1 ALRQCAQ
8 GSSGPWAPL
17 LFQGRSTKAHGKGEM
32 GFIALPRSR
41 PAERAIEFALRA
53 AAAVGIIT
61 TVGIIAVLA
70 VEALLFFA
78 EVSPIDFFTGTRW
91 SASIKPFA
99 FGIIPLVV
107 STLMIAAI
115 ALAIAVPIGI
125 LAAVWMSEF
134 ASMRARNIVKP
145 VLEVLAGIPT
155 IVYGFFAITVIT
167 PLLKATILPELGT
180 FSALSAGIVVGILIL
195 PLIASLTED
204 ALRAVPRGLREG
216 SYAMGATRWE
226 TIRRVLLPAAL
237 SGIAAAIIL
246 AMSRAIGETMAV
258 VLAAGTNPQ
267 LTIDPT
273 ESVQTMTAFI
283 VQISLGDTPA
293 DSLQFKALFAVGA
306 TLFAMTFALNM
317 ISSWIVARYRNE
329 YD

>member
-1 ALRQCAQ
+1 
-8 GSSGPWAPL
+8 
-17 LFQGRSTKAHGKGEM
+17 M
-32 GFIALPRSR
+32 GFITLPRSR
-41 PAERAIEFALRA
+41 PTERALEFALRA
-53 AAAVGIIT
+53 AAAVGIVT

-78 EVSPIDFFTGTRW
+78 EVSPLDFFTGTRW

-134 ASMRARNIVKP
+134 ASIRARNIVKP

-180 FSALSAGIVVGILIL
+180 FSALSAGIVVGILVL

-267 LTIDPT
+267 LTLDPT

-293 DSLQFKALFAVGA
+293 DSIQFKALFAVGA

>member
-1 ALRQCAQ
+1 M
-8 GSSGPWAPL
+8 
-17 LFQGRSTKAHGKGEM
+17 TY
-32 GFIALPRSR
+32 ITLPRSR
-41 PAERAIEFALRA
+41 PAERAIEFGLRA
-53 AAAVGIIT
+53 AAAVGIVT

-78 EVSPIDFFTGTRW
+78 EVSPVDFFTGTRW

-99 FGIIPLVV
+99 FGVIPLIV

-145 VLEVLAGIPT
+145 ILEILAGIPT

-226 TIRRVLLPAAL
+226 TVRRVLLPAAL
-237 SGIAAAIIL
+237 SGIAAAVIL

-317 ISSWIVARYRNE
+317 ISTWIVSKYRNE

>member
-1 ALRQCAQ
+1 MFCFSL
-8 GSSGPWAPL
+8 
-17 LFQGRSTKAHGKGEM
+17 KG
-32 GFIALPRSR
+32 
-41 PAERAIEFALRA
+41 LRA
-53 AAAVGIIT
+53 AAAVGIVT

-78 EVSPIDFFTGTRW
+78 EVSPVDFFTGTRW

-99 FGIIPLVV
+99 FGVIPLIV

-145 VLEVLAGIPT
+145 ILEILAGIPT

-226 TIRRVLLPAAL
+226 TVRRVLLPAAL
-237 SGIAAAIIL
+237 SGIAAAVIL

-317 ISSWIVARYRNE
+317 ISTWIVSKYRNE

>member
-1 ALRQCAQ
+1 M
-8 GSSGPWAPL
+8 
-17 LFQGRSTKAHGKGEM
+17 TY
-32 GFIALPRSR
+32 ITLPRTR
-41 PAERAIEFALRA
+41 PAERAIEFGLRA
-53 AAAVGIIT
+53 AAAVGIVT
-61 TVGIIAVLA
+61 TVGIIAVLT

-78 EVSPIDFFTGTRW
+78 EVSPVDFFTGTRW

-99 FGIIPLVV
+99 FGVMPLIV

-145 VLEVLAGIPT
+145 ILEILAGIPT

-216 SYAMGATRWE
+216 AYAMGATRWE
-226 TIRRVLLPAAL
+226 TVRRVLLPAAL
-237 SGIAAAIIL
+237 SGIAAAVIL

-317 ISSWIVARYRNE
+317 ISTWIVSKYRNE

>member
-1 ALRQCAQ
+1 
-8 GSSGPWAPL
+8 
-17 LFQGRSTKAHGKGEM
+17 M

-237 SGIAAAIIL
+237 SGIAAAVIL

>member
-1 ALRQCAQ
+1 M
-8 GSSGPWAPL
+8 
-17 LFQGRSTKAHGKGEM
+17 TY
-32 GFIALPRSR
+32 ITLPRTR
-41 PAERAIEFALRA
+41 PAERAIEFGLRA
-53 AAAVGIIT
+53 AAAVGIVT
-61 TVGIIAVLA
+61 TVGIIAVLT

-78 EVSPIDFFTGTRW
+78 EVSPVDFFTGTRW

-99 FGIIPLVV
+99 FGVIPLIV

-134 ASMRARNIVKP
+134 ASMRSRNIVKP
-145 VLEVLAGIPT
+145 ILEILAGIPT

-226 TIRRVLLPAAL
+226 TVRRVLLPAAL
-237 SGIAAAIIL
+237 SGIAAAVIL

-317 ISSWIVARYRNE
+317 ISTWIVSKYRNE

>member
-1 ALRQCAQ
+1 M
-8 GSSGPWAPL
+8 
-17 LFQGRSTKAHGKGEM
+17 TY
-32 GFIALPRSR
+32 ITLPRTR
-41 PAERAIEFALRA
+41 PAERAIEFGLRA
-53 AAAVGIIT
+53 AAAVGIVT
-61 TVGIIAVLA
+61 TVGIIAVLT

-78 EVSPIDFFTGTRW
+78 EVSPVDFFTGTRW

-99 FGIIPLVV
+99 FGVIPLIV

-134 ASMRARNIVKP
+134 ASMRSRNIVKP
-145 VLEVLAGIPT
+145 ILEILAGIQT

-226 TIRRVLLPAAL
+226 TVRRVLLPAAL
-237 SGIAAAIIL
+237 SGIAAAVIL

-317 ISSWIVARYRNE
+317 ISTWIVSKYRNE

>member
-1 ALRQCAQ
+1 M
-8 GSSGPWAPL
+8 
-17 LFQGRSTKAHGKGEM
+17 TY
-32 GFIALPRSR
+32 ITLPRTR
-41 PAERAIEFALRA
+41 PAERAIEFGLRA
-53 AAAVGIIT
+53 AAAVGIVT
-61 TVGIIAVLA
+61 TVGIIAVLTI
-70 VEALLFFA
+70 EALLFFA
-78 EVSPIDFFTGTRW
+78 EVSPVDFFTGTRW

-99 FGIIPLVV
+99 FGVIPLIV

-115 ALAIAVPIGI
+115 ALALAVPIGI

-134 ASMRARNIVKP
+134 ASMRSRNIVKP
-145 VLEVLAGIPT
+145 ILEILAGIPT

-226 TIRRVLLPAAL
+226 TVRRVLLPAAL
-237 SGIAAAIIL
+237 SGIAAAVIL

-317 ISSWIVARYRNE
+317 ISTWIVSKYRNE

>member
-1 ALRQCAQ
+1 M
-8 GSSGPWAPL
+8 
-17 LFQGRSTKAHGKGEM
+17 TY
-32 GFIALPRSR
+32 ITLPRSR
-41 PAERAIEFALRA
+41 PAERAIEFGLRA
-53 AAAVGIIT
+53 AAAVGIVT
-61 TVGIIAVLA
+61 TVGIIAVLT

-78 EVSPIDFFTGTRW
+78 EVSPVDFFTGTRW

-99 FGIIPLVV
+99 FGVIPLIV

-145 VLEVLAGIPT
+145 ILEILAGIPT

-226 TIRRVLLPAAL
+226 TVRRVLLPAAL
-237 SGIAAAIIL
+237 SGIAAAVIL

-317 ISSWIVARYRNE
+317 ISTWIVSKYRNE

>member
-1 ALRQCAQ
+1 M
-8 GSSGPWAPL
+8 
-17 LFQGRSTKAHGKGEM
+17 TY
-32 GFIALPRSR
+32 ITLPRTR
-41 PAERAIEFALRA
+41 PTERAIEFGLRA
-53 AAAVGIIT
+53 AAAVGIVT
-61 TVGIIAVLA
+61 TVGIIAVLT

-78 EVSPIDFFTGTRW
+78 EVSPVDFFTGTRW

-99 FGIIPLVV
+99 FGVVPLIV

-145 VLEVLAGIPT
+145 ILEILAGIPT

-216 SYAMGATRWE
+216 AYAMGATRWE
-226 TIRRVLLPAAL
+226 TVRRVLLPAAL
-237 SGIAAAIIL
+237 SGIAAAVIL

-317 ISSWIVARYRNE
+317 ISTWIVSKYRNE

>member
-1 ALRQCAQ
+1 M
-8 GSSGPWAPL
+8 
-17 LFQGRSTKAHGKGEM
+17 TY
-32 GFIALPRSR
+32 ITLPRSR
-41 PAERAIEFALRA
+41 PAERAIEFGLRA
-53 AAAVGIIT
+53 AAAVGIVT

-78 EVSPIDFFTGTRW
+78 EVSPVDFFTGTRW

-99 FGIIPLVV
+99 FGVIPLIV

-134 ASMRARNIVKP
+134 ASMRSRNIVKP
-145 VLEVLAGIPT
+145 ILEILAGIPT

-226 TIRRVLLPAAL
+226 TVRRVLLPAAL
-237 SGIAAAIIL
+237 SGIAAAVIL

-317 ISSWIVARYRNE
+317 ISTWIVSKYRNE

>member
-1 ALRQCAQ
+1 
-8 GSSGPWAPL
+8 
-17 LFQGRSTKAHGKGEM
+17 M

-41 PAERAIEFALRA
+41 PTERAIEFALRA
-53 AAAVGIIT
+53 AAAVGIVT

-78 EVSPIDFFTGTRW
+78 EVSPLDFFTGTRW

-134 ASMRARNIVKP
+134 ASIRARNIVKP

-180 FSALSAGIVVGILIL
+180 FSALSAGIVVGILVL

-267 LTIDPT
+267 LTLDPT

-293 DSLQFKALFAVGA
+293 DSIQFKALFAVGA

>member
-1 ALRQCAQ
+1 M
-8 GSSGPWAPL
+8 
-17 LFQGRSTKAHGKGEM
+17 TY
-32 GFIALPRSR
+32 ITLPRSR
-41 PAERAIEFALRA
+41 PAERAIEFGLRV
-53 AAAVGIIT
+53 AAAVGIVT

-78 EVSPIDFFTGTRW
+78 EVSPVDFFTGTRW

-99 FGIIPLVV
+99 FGVIPLVV
-107 STLMIAAI
+107 STLMIALI

-134 ASMRARNIVKP
+134 ASMRTRNIVKP
-145 VLEVLAGIPT
+145 ILEILAGIPT

-195 PLIASLTED
+195 PVIASLTED

-226 TIRRVLLPAAL
+226 TVRRVLLPAAL
-237 SGIAAAIIL
+237 SGIAAAVIL

-317 ISSWIVARYRNE
+317 ISTWIVSKYRNE

>member
-1 ALRQCAQ
+1 M
-8 GSSGPWAPL
+8 
-17 LFQGRSTKAHGKGEM
+17 TY
-32 GFIALPRSR
+32 ITLPRSR
-41 PAERAIEFALRA
+41 PAERAIEFGLRV
-53 AAAVGIIT
+53 AAAVGIVT

-78 EVSPIDFFTGTRW
+78 EVPPLDFFTGTRW

-99 FGIIPLVV
+99 FGVIPLVV
-107 STLMIAAI
+107 STLMIALI

-145 VLEVLAGIPT
+145 ILEILAGIPT

-226 TIRRVLLPAAL
+226 TVRRVLLPAAL
-237 SGIAAAIIL
+237 SGIAAAVIL

-317 ISSWIVARYRNE
+317 ISTWIVSKYRNE

>member
-1 ALRQCAQ
+1 M
-8 GSSGPWAPL
+8 
-17 LFQGRSTKAHGKGEM
+17 TY
-32 GFIALPRSR
+32 ITLPRTR
-41 PAERAIEFALRA
+41 PTERAIEFGLRA
-53 AAAVGIIT
+53 AAAVGIVT

-78 EVSPIDFFTGTRW
+78 EVSPVDFFTGTRW

-99 FGIIPLVV
+99 FGVIPLIV

-145 VLEVLAGIPT
+145 ILEILAGIPT

-226 TIRRVLLPAAL
+226 TVRRVLLPAAL
-237 SGIAAAIIL
+237 SGIAAAVIL

-317 ISSWIVARYRNE
+317 ISTWIVSKYRNE

>member
-1 ALRQCAQ
+1 
-8 GSSGPWAPL
+8 
-17 LFQGRSTKAHGKGEM
+17 M
-32 GFIALPRSR
+32 GFITLPRSR
-41 PAERAIEFALRA
+41 PTERAIEFALRA
-53 AAAVGIIT
+53 AAAVGIVT

-78 EVSPIDFFTGTRW
+78 EVSPLDFFTGTRW

-99 FGIIPLVV
+99 FGIIPLVL

-134 ASMRARNIVKP
+134 ASIRARNIVKP
-145 VLEVLAGIPT
+145 ILEVLAGIPT

-180 FSALSAGIVVGILIL
+180 FSALSAGIVVGILVL

-267 LTIDPT
+267 LTLDPT

-293 DSLQFKALFAVGA
+293 DSIQFKALFAVGA

>member
-1 ALRQCAQ
+1 M
-8 GSSGPWAPL
+8 
-17 LFQGRSTKAHGKGEM
+17 TY
-32 GFIALPRSR
+32 ITLPRSR
-41 PAERAIEFALRA
+41 PAERAIEFGLRA
-53 AAAVGIIT
+53 AAAVGIVT

-78 EVSPIDFFTGTRW
+78 EISPVDFLTGTRW

-99 FGIIPLVV
+99 FGVIPLVV

-134 ASMRARNIVKP
+134 ASMRSRNIVKP
-145 VLEVLAGIPT
+145 ILEILAGIPT

-226 TIRRVLLPAAL
+226 TVRRVLLPAAL
-237 SGIAAAIIL
+237 SGIAAAVIL

-317 ISSWIVARYRNE
+317 ISTWIVSKYRNE

>member
-1 ALRQCAQ
+1 
-8 GSSGPWAPL
+8 
-17 LFQGRSTKAHGKGEM
+17 M

-53 AAAVGIIT
+53 AAAVGIVT

-78 EVSPIDFFTGTRW
+78 EVSPVDFFTGTRW

-99 FGIIPLVV
+99 FGIIPLVL

-134 ASMRARNIVKP
+134 ASIRARNIVKP

-180 FSALSAGIVVGILIL
+180 FSALSAGIVVGILVL

-267 LTIDPT
+267 LTLDPT

-293 DSLQFKALFAVGA
+293 DSIQFKALFAVGA

>member
-1 ALRQCAQ
+1 M
-8 GSSGPWAPL
+8 
-17 LFQGRSTKAHGKGEM
+17 TY
-32 GFIALPRSR
+32 ITLPRSR
-41 PAERAIEFALRA
+41 PAERAIEFGLRV
-53 AAAVGIIT
+53 AAAVGIVT

-78 EVSPIDFFTGTRW
+78 EVSPVDFFTGTRW

-99 FGIIPLVV
+99 FGVIPLVV
-107 STLMIAAI
+107 STLMIALI

-145 VLEVLAGIPT
+145 ILEILAGIPT

-226 TIRRVLLPAAL
+226 TVRRVLLPAAL
-237 SGIAAAIIL
+237 SGIAAAVIL

-283 VQISLGDTPA
+283 VQI
-293 DSLQFKALFAVGA
+293 
-306 TLFAMTFALNM
+306 
-317 ISSWIVARYRNE
+317 
-329 YD
+329 

>member
-1 ALRQCAQ
+1 M
-8 GSSGPWAPL
+8 
-17 LFQGRSTKAHGKGEM
+17 TY
-32 GFIALPRSR
+32 ITLPRSR
-41 PAERAIEFALRA
+41 PAERAIEFGLRA
-53 AAAVGIIT
+53 AAAVGIVT

-78 EVSPIDFFTGTRW
+78 EVSPVDFFTGTRW

-99 FGIIPLVV
+99 FGVIPLVV

-134 ASMRARNIVKP
+134 ASMRSRNIVKP
-145 VLEVLAGIPT
+145 ILEILAGIPT

-226 TIRRVLLPAAL
+226 TVRRVLLPAAL
-237 SGIAAAIIL
+237 SGIAAAVIL

-317 ISSWIVARYRNE
+317 ISTWIVSKYRNE

>member
-1 ALRQCAQ
+1 
-8 GSSGPWAPL
+8 
-17 LFQGRSTKAHGKGEM
+17 M
-32 GFIALPRSR
+32 GFITLPRSR

-115 ALAIAVPIGI
+115 ALAIAVPVGI

>member
-1 ALRQCAQ
+1 M
-8 GSSGPWAPL
+8 
-17 LFQGRSTKAHGKGEM
+17 TY
-32 GFIALPRSR
+32 ITLPRTR
-41 PAERAIEFALRA
+41 PAERAIEFGLRA
-53 AAAVGIIT
+53 AAAVGIVT
-61 TVGIIAVLA
+61 TVGIIAVLT

-78 EVSPIDFFTGTRW
+78 EVSPVDFFTGTRW

-99 FGIIPLVV
+99 FGVIPLIV

-115 ALAIAVPIGI
+115 ALAIAVPLGI

-134 ASMRARNIVKP
+134 ASMRSRNIVKP
-145 VLEVLAGIPT
+145 ILEILAGIPT

-180 FSALSAGIVVGILIL
+180 FSAFSAGIVVGILIL

-216 SYAMGATRWE
+216 AYAMGATRWE
-226 TIRRVLLPAAL
+226 TVRRVLLPAAL
-237 SGIAAAIIL
+237 SGIAAAVIL

-317 ISSWIVARYRNE
+317 ISTWIVSKYRNE

>member
-1 ALRQCAQ
+1 M
-8 GSSGPWAPL
+8 
-17 LFQGRSTKAHGKGEM
+17 TY
-32 GFIALPRSR
+32 ITLPRSR
-41 PAERAIEFALRA
+41 PAERAIEFGLRV
-53 AAAVGIIT
+53 AAAVGIVT

-78 EVSPIDFFTGTRW
+78 EVSPVDFFTGTRW

-99 FGIIPLVV
+99 FGVIPLVV
-107 STLMIAAI
+107 STLMIALI

-145 VLEVLAGIPT
+145 ILEILAGIPT

-167 PLLKATILPELGT
+167 PLLKATILPGLGT

-195 PLIASLTED
+195 PVIASLTED

-226 TIRRVLLPAAL
+226 TVRRVLLPAAL
-237 SGIAAAIIL
+237 SGIAAAVIL

-317 ISSWIVARYRNE
+317 ISTWIVSKYRNE

>member
-1 ALRQCAQ
+1 M
-8 GSSGPWAPL
+8 
-17 LFQGRSTKAHGKGEM
+17 TY
-32 GFIALPRSR
+32 ITLPRTR
-41 PAERAIEFALRA
+41 PAERAIEFGLRA
-53 AAAVGIIT
+53 AAAVGIVT
-61 TVGIIAVLA
+61 TVGIIAVLT

-78 EVSPIDFFTGTRW
+78 EVSPVDFFTGTRW

-99 FGIIPLVV
+99 FGVIPLIV

-134 ASMRARNIVKP
+134 ASMRSRNIVKP
-145 VLEVLAGIPT
+145 ILEILAGIPT

-226 TIRRVLLPAAL
+226 TVRRVLLPAAL
-237 SGIAAAIIL
+237 SGIAAAVIL

-317 ISSWIVARYRNE
+317 ISTWIVSKYRNE
-329 YD
+329 YV